1 MKEANAYEKD
11 IRRLL
16 PVMLIGL
23 VTVVMYTIFVTF
35 YCMVLLQ
42 INVEKQYVNID
53 LLNEGYT
60 KLLT

>member
-23 VTVVMYTIFVTF
+23 VTVVMY
-35 YCMVLLQ
+35 
-42 INVEKQYVNID
+42 
-53 LLNEGYT
+53 
-60 KLLT
+60 

>member
-16 PVMLIGL
+16 PVM
-23 VTVVMYTIFVTF
+23 F

-60 KLLT
+60 KLLTFEND